1 MTMKEIFAQFAEE
14 NNIPMGELKL
24 EPEAPDQL
32 YIRLDGENGSYEGH
46 AMFLEEE
53 RMFIFYVI
61 LGVRVPEDKR
71 EPVAAWLLNL
81 NYRLKAGQFYIE
93 ENTGELTPTTCKT
106 NSKWAL

>member
-53 RMFIFYVI
+53 RMFIFYV
-61 LGVRVPEDKR
+61 
-71 EPVAAWLLNL
+71 
-81 NYRLKAGQFYIE
+81 
-93 ENTGELTPTTCKT
+93 
-106 NSKWAL
+106 SWAYGFRKIKGNRWRPGF